1 MQLAVFKKGPMGLGG
16 NMLYE
21 VYPKYDINLVQGD
34 GTYVIDDEGNRYL
47 DCYGGHAV
55 ISIGHNHSTYV
66 NALKAQL
73 DQLGFYSNSVNMP
86 LQEQLAERVNEIAGT
101 EGFQMFMCNSGAE
114 ANENA
119 LKLASHYTGKQKI
132 LAFDK
137 GFHGRMTA
145 SCSATDSP
153 SIHTVLNKGI
163 DVTILGLN
171 DIESAVREIATGTYS
186 AVIVEPI
193 QGIGG
198 IRVASNEFLRAL
210 EQACGDQETL
220 LIMDE
225 VQCGFG
231 RSGDFWAYQAAGI
244 SPDVI
249 SSAKGMGNG
258 FPVGAVWVN
267 PRLAPKM
274 GILGSTFGGNQL
286 ACRASLAVCNVIET
300 EGLMVHSKEL
310 GNWLK
315 SELLKIEGVQ
325 EVTGRGMMIGIHLD
339 FPIKELRE
347 RMLFEEKVFLGSS
360 SNPNVIRFLPPLN
373 VSKQELKIAIDAMN
387 RCMKGILSN

>member
-1 MQLAVFKKGPMGLGG
+1 MKKRT
-16 NMLYE
+16 MLYE

-34 GTYVIDDEGNRYL
+34 GSYIIDDQGNRYL

-55 ISIGHNHSTYV
+55 ISIGHNLPTYV
-66 NALKAQL
+66 NALKDQL

-86 LQEQLAERVNEIAGT
+86 LQEELAQKVNQVAGLN
-101 EGFQMFMCNSGAE
+101 GFQMFMCNSGAE

-119 LKLASHYTGKQKI
+119 LKLASHYTGKSKV

-145 SCSATDSP
+145 TCSATDNP
-153 SIHTVLNKGI
+153 KIQTALNQGVEVK
-163 DVTILGLN
+163 ILTLN
-171 DIESAVREIATGTYS
+171 DIESAQKEIATGTYS

-198 IRVASNEFLRAL
+198 IRVATNEFLQAL
-210 EQACGDQETL
+210 ESACASQDTL

-231 RSGDFWAYQAAGI
+231 RVGDFFAYQHAGI
-244 SPDVI
+244 KPDII
-249 SSAKGMGNG
+249 STAKGMGNG
-258 FPVGAVWVN
+258 FPVGAIWVS
-267 PRLAPKM
+267 PCWVPQV

-286 ACRASLAVCNVIET
+286 ACRASIAVVDVIKMD
-300 EGLMVHSKEL
+300 GLLDHTKQL

-315 SELLKIEGVQ
+315 SELVKIDGVQ
-325 EVTGRGMMIGIHLD
+325 EVTGRGMMLGIHLD

-347 RMLFEEKVFLGSS
+347 MMLFEERVFLGSS

-373 VSKQELKIAIDAMN
+373 ITKTDLQVALTALRKCMATIMKNNLK
-387 RCMKGILSN
+387 

>member
-1 MQLAVFKKGPMGLGG
+1 
-16 NMLYE
+16 MLYE
-21 VYPKYDINLVQGD
+21 VYPKYNINFVQGD
-34 GTYVIDDEGNRYL
+34 GSYVIDDKGNRYL

-55 ISIGHNHSTYV
+55 ISIGHNHPNYL
-66 NALKAQL
+66 NALKEQL
-73 DQLGFYSNSVNMP
+73 DLLGFYSNSVNMP
-86 LQEQLAERVNEIAGT
+86 LQEQLSERVNELAGT
-101 EGFQMFMCNSGAE
+101 ESYQMFMCNSGAE

-119 LKLASHYTGKQKI
+119 LKLASYYTGKQKI

-145 SCSATDSP
+145 SCSATDNP
-153 SIHTVLNKGI
+153 KIHTALNKGI
-163 DVTILGLN
+163 AVKFLELN
-171 DIESAVREIATGTYS
+171 DIEGAIKEIATGTYS

-198 IRVASNEFLRAL
+198 IRVASDDFLQAL
-210 EQACGDQETL
+210 DGACAKQDTL

-231 RSGDFWAYQAAGI
+231 RSGDFWAYQSAGI
-244 SPDVI
+244 SPDVV

-286 ACRASLAVCNVIET
+286 ACRASMAVCDVIES
-300 EGLMVHSKEL
+300 ESLLDHGRVL
-310 GNWLK
+310 GEWLK
-315 SELLKIEGVQ
+315 SELMKMEGVQ
-325 EVTGRGMMIGIHLD
+325 KVTGRGMMIGIHMD
-339 FPIKELRE
+339 FPIKPLRE
-347 RMLFEEKVFLGSS
+347 MMLFEEKVFLGSS
-360 SNPNVIRFLPPLN
+360 SNPKVIRFLPPLN
-373 VSKQELKIAIDAMN
+373 VSKVELQIAIDSMKK
-387 RCMKGILSN
+387 CMKEILLSS